1 MDMNKRLI
9 KWDDLPIGQLNNA
22 INFIKQNSYQNA
34 LKVQKDILDIIGTLE
49 LYPEKFPLDKY
60 KINNDGS
67 YRAFEKHRY
76 RVAYRV
82 LETEIKII
90 TIRHTSMEPIEY

>member
-1 MDMNKRLI
+1 M
-9 KWDDLPIGQLNNA
+9 
-22 INFIKQNSYQNA
+22 
-34 LKVQKDILDIIGTLE
+34 E